1 MRGVAGHFKGR
12 MREWGPWGRI
22 RKWIF
27 TKTGG
32 GGISQ
37 PDPVLLIVTYL
48 KEKQTSV
55 FMTGGNSAGRRKVP
69 LLSRELPP

>member
-1 MRGVAGHFKGR
+1 MGALGQNQEVDIYKN
-12 MREWGPWGRI
+12 
-22 RKWIF
+22 
-27 TKTGG
+27 GG